1 MLTRKN
7 PFYYTS
13 VWGMVTNAN
22 GSNESW
28 CLTKKTTTILLPLD
42 RSTSMPSVLWHC
54 WLGGRKGIRP
64 VKNWVVGC
72 WHGYLSGARC
82 RLAYVPAD
90 AIATHCL
97 LLSKIQTGFT
107 FLVPAHPGSP
117 GKRAVKWVCV
127 HRSTCVSR
135 HLQLKLEG
143 LVGAEFYGLF
153 WRQLKGHL
161 FREAWTRCSVT
172 SGMWPHRETHTYLL
186 DEDVYWCHLA
196 NMTGWSVHG
205 GDAALCQITLDTSY
219 ESVLITP
226 TLRRSA

>member
-1 MLTRKN
+1 MPRDAPAPYSLSHSVSLRKRRSAPLCGPVWPQKDFCVFYTEIESKIECASSALTLL
-7 PFYYTS
+7 
-13 VWGMVTNAN
+13 VGWQEGHLV
-22 GSNESW
+22 
-28 CLTKKTTTILLPLD
+28 CKKL
-42 RSTSMPSVLWHC
+42 S
-54 WLGGRKGIRP
+54 G
-64 VKNWVVGC
+64 GC

-153 WRQLKGHL
+153 
-161 FREAWTRCSVT
+161 
-172 SGMWPHRETHTYLL
+172 
-186 DEDVYWCHLA
+186 
-196 NMTGWSVHG
+196 
-205 GDAALCQITLDTSY
+205 
-219 ESVLITP
+219 
-226 TLRRSA
+226 